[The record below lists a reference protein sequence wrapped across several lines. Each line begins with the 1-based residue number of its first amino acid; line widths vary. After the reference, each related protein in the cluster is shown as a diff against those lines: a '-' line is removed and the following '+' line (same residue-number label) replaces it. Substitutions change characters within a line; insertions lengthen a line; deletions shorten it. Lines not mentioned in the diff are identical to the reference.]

1 MISAKYYLNQFSFHI
16 VIMKVTGVNF
26 FSKHSAY
33 WYSSKQY
40 FRTIFW
46 KISSWYFRTICH
58 PLLPEIDDISRRLG
72 AASVAIRS
80 AQMMRRL
87 LAAKSV
93 YTCRCWLR
101 RNRLI
106 FIRYL
111 CANVYP
117 RLPTA
122 AMRRRTENSTYRH
135 LGRPLLE
142 QRISRTS
149 RVDDIIHAFCI
160 MSPLWRHTVAWR
172 HRSRDHST
180 QHRRF
185 PIAYGLNRNQTRMSL
200 SLHDVITDV
209 IAPGSAIRLDP
220 INKQHRR
227 PFS

>member
-1 MISAKYYLNQFSFHI
+1 MISGKYYLNRFSFHI
-16 VIMKVTGVNF
+16 AIMKVTGVNF

-122 AMRRRTENSTYRH
+122 AMLYVALKT
-135 LGRPLLE
+135 
-142 QRISRTS
+142 QRIRNSICLYQNSEYREQAVKPTLY
-149 RVDDIIHAFCI
+149 
-160 MSPLWRHTVAWR
+160 M
-172 HRSRDHST
+172 RSALCH
-180 QHRRF
+180 HC
-185 PIAYGLNRNQTRMSL
+185 
-200 SLHDVITDV
+200 DVIRWRDV
-209 IAPGSAIRLDP
+209 IGHVTIRLSIDD
-220 INKQHRR
+220 
-227 PFS
+227 FL